1 MWNFELMKMSNWKLK
16 FTGYKTEPK
25 NCVERLQKKQRKLI
39 NVSLF
44 EEQFKVE
51 IFEQVQF
58 LLLWRE

>member
-1 MWNFELMKMSNWKLK
+1 MKMSNWKLK

-25 NCVERLQKKQRKLI
+25 NCVVRDYKKQRKLI